1 VRRTTILVV
10 ALTALAGGIAGAAV
24 ADHHHKNALM
34 GSADVASWYCENRGE
49 RCEEPQAEAVEA
61 AWQKRELIYRIGF
74 CAASLGAMAALV
86 LRLRQRTLRR
96 AEADLARHRSTLP
109 PG

>member
-1 VRRTTILVV
+1 MTILVV

-24 ADHHHKNALM
+24 ADHQHKNALM
-34 GSADVASWYCENRGE
+34 GPANVASWYCQNRGQ

-61 AWQKRELIYRIGF
+61 AWQRRELIYRISF
-74 CAASLGAMAALV
+74 CAASLGAMTALV
-86 LRLRQRTLRR
+86 LRLRRRTPDG
-96 AEADLARHRSTLP
+96 AEVDLVRHRSTLP